1 MPETVGKSTVNAQH
15 DGSWMKSPTKYKYIF
30 LLFVTND
37 GADRHL
43 GLADMSEVTVI
54 TCHVFTKPELKV
66 MNQALSQ
73 SELAAAAR
81 TNQSLWS

>member
-15 DGSWMKSPTKYKYIF
+15 DGSWMKSPTKYKYII

-43 GLADMSEVTVI
+43 GLADMSEVTV
-54 TCHVFTKPELKV
+54 
-66 MNQALSQ
+66 
-73 SELAAAAR
+73 
-81 TNQSLWS
+81 